1 MTFAALGAY
10 EVFLCMTSVP
20 TMPLRIVLP
29 LVGLEIAL
37 VVPYRWWH
45 KTGRAR
51 GALLAI
57 TFVVDLIVVP
67 ITLAVI
73 PSLPVFFHMVYLL
86 VITPATLASV
96 PWGMAVTVIAS
107 ISHVALLLA
116 RDGTAVDTMTVIGPI
131 MIFLIIGQQSVHYSH
146 HVAQIA
152 REGEIESAIASALL
166 RASRELAR
174 FATSSALLQHLTSL
188 VRELTGGPWACVML
202 RDPHRGTYRMA
213 GLVSRAGI
221 IDEEVRTFEFEP
233 DDFPAVLVARAG
245 DGCIVV
251 DRDDPVIDSSL
262 RERWRLG
269 SMLVTALRRADAPV
283 GLLLV
288 GMDERELDAV
298 TRRLVVGIA
307 AQAVMALE
315 NARLVD
321 DLRAASTLKT
331 EFMATM
337 SHELRSPLNAILGYV
352 EMLVEED
359 GEPGNATRDG
369 RRALLD
375 RVGMHSLQLLEMI
388 TATLDI
394 SRLDSGRLPVVL
406 AAVDLAALVDG
417 IRMGIPEYWRKPA
430 VGLDWVSS
438 QLLTIETDAAK
449 VQTIVRNLVHNALKF
464 TDQGRVAV
472 WIGVTI
478 AAQPHEDPTRALLE
492 VTVSDTGIGIAPER
506 QAVMFEMFRQ
516 NDGSDSRRHGGV
528 GLGLYIVRRLV
539 QALDGTI
546 RLESA
551 EDAGSEFRIAIPV
564 RVVAVPARAAGEP
577 AAGALP
583 GHGDAAPDA
592 VNARLA

>member
-1 MTFAALGAY
+1 MTFGALGAY
-10 EVFLCMTSVP
+10 EVFLWMTSVP

-37 VVPYRWWH
+37 VAPYRWWYD
-45 KTGRAR
+45 TGRAL
-51 GALLAI
+51 GALLVV

-67 ITLAVI
+67 ITLAAI
-73 PSLPVFFHMVYLL
+73 PDLPGFFHMTYLL

-96 PWGMAVTVIAS
+96 PWGMVVTAIAS
-107 ISHVALLLA
+107 VSHVALVVA
-116 RDGTAVDTMTVIGPI
+116 SDGTDADTITIIGPVV
-131 MIFLIIGQQSVHYSH
+131 IFLIVGQQSVHYSR

-152 REGEIESAIASALL
+152 READTESAIASALL
-166 RASRELAR
+166 RASGELAR
-174 FATSSALLQHLTSL
+174 FATSSALLQHLASL
-188 VRELTGGPWACVML
+188 VRELTGGPWACVLL

-233 DDFPAVLVARAG
+233 GDFPEVLAARAG

-251 DRDDPVIDSSL
+251 DRDDPVIEASL

-269 SMLVTALRRADAPV
+269 SMLAMALRQADAPV

-288 GMDERELDAV
+288 GMDELELDAV

-315 NARLVD
+315 NARLLD

-331 EFMATM
+331 KFMAAM

-352 EMLVEED
+352 EILREED

-375 RVGMHSLQLLEMI
+375 RVGMHSRQLLEMI

-406 AAVDLAALVDG
+406 AVVDLATLVDG
-417 IRMGIPEYWRKPA
+417 MRTGVPQYWRKPA
-430 VGLDWVSS
+430 VTLDWVCSD
-438 QLLTIETDAAK
+438 LVTIETDAAK

-464 TDQGRVAV
+464 TDRGRVVV

-478 AAQPHEDPTRALLE
+478 DAQLYEDPTRAMLE

-516 NDGSDSRRHGGV
+516 GDGSDSRRHGGV

-546 RLESA
+546 RLENVA
-551 EDAGSEFRIAIPV
+551 DGGCEFRIAIPV
-564 RVVAVPARAAGEP
+564 RVVGVAVPAKEP
-577 AAGALP
+577 AGLR
-583 GHGDAAPDA
+583 GHADPASEGSLLERHRSA
-592 VNARLA
+592 